1 MTALARQSDSGEAPP
16 LDMLMALF
24 EAHGWPCRMQSS
36 DEVTGE
42 VQGSWTKYQLRAVS
56 RPEDNSLQL
65 LCLPDIRVPPVK
77 RTVASELLAKINE
90 QVWLGH
96 FDMWANGGMLVF
108 RHSLLLSDDGT
119 LSIAQAQSLV
129 ESAVEECDRFYPAFQ
144 FALWS
149 DKSPEDA
156 LSSALIDAMGE
167 A

>member
-1 MTALARQSDSGEAPP
+1 
-16 LDMLMALF
+16 MLLALF
-24 EAHGWPCRMQSS
+24 EAHGWPCQMQPP

-56 RPEDNSLQL
+56 RPEDNALQL
-65 LCLPDIRVPPVK
+65 LCLPDIRVPPHK
-77 RTVASELLAKINE
+77 RAVASELLAKVNE

-96 FDMWANGGMLVF
+96 FDMWTHGGMLVF

-129 ESAVEECDRFYPAFQ
+129 ESAVSECDRFYPAFQ